1 MTFTELVTEIMDR
14 LNLSSTEATA
24 RVGRALNRKYK
35 LVTSAVGLQ
44 LSRRATVQQAVT
56 IGVSTVIF
64 TNAEKVI
71 NVYNRTVTPYRLLEE
86 VTIDEIRESQPYT
99 TGSSPSKYAIA
110 SHTADTI
117 SVEINCTPQ
126 TAFVLY
132 ADVHAAVATLSGSQ
146 EPAFPESFHD
156 VLIEGVMA
164 DELRKMEKAALAGV
178 AKGEYERI
186 LSDLRMWIAK
196 NNALDIYQG
205 KTAQNSPRSSVGS
218 SSSGSVNGALSW
230 TQTGLITFDRD
241 PAAPFAVTASS
252 AVVPNLDADKLDGFD
267 ESAFAKL
274 ADNETVTGSYTFST
288 SLSASGGALI
298 LPQVAVPAQT
308 AEGSIVW
315 DTNDDLLTVGT
326 GASRKIMVDLDSTQT
341 LTNKSI
347 VASQI
352 NSGTLT
358 AARAVTILST
368 TSTGTQNDFAP
379 GTLTAALILLRCN
392 NASTLSITGIAGGV
406 DGQMLRIVS
415 IGAGEVQFSHESG
428 SSTALNRFINFI
440 TTIPTRL
447 SPAVG
452 TATFVYDG
460 TTARWRL
467 IEHEQGAPSVYTPV
481 WVSTGTQPALGNGT
495 ITGNYTTKGKLVF
508 YDISFTVGGTSTFGT
523 GSYGWTLPI
532 AASGGQGRSFTHG
545 WNAQDVS
552 AGSIVYM
559 GTGSEGVIISDS
571 VTPFV
576 TAATG
581 LVTASSSASP
591 FTWATGDF
599 IFISGH
605 YWA

>member
-86 VTIDEIRESQPYT
+86 VTIDELRESQPYT
-99 TGSSPSKYAIA
+99 TSSSPSKYAIA

-117 SVEINCTPQ
+117 SVEINCIPQ
-126 TAFVLY
+126 TAFTLY
-132 ADVHAAVATLSGSQ
+132 ADVHAAASTLSGSQ

-218 SSSGSVNGALSW
+218 SSASSINGALSW

-241 PAAPFAVTASS
+241 PLAPFAVSASS
-252 AVVPNLDADKLDGFD
+252 AVVTNLDADKLDGFD

-274 ADNETVTGSYTFST
+274 ADNETVTGIYTFSGIVNFDAAVDFDSSVDMT
-288 SLSASGGALI
+288 GGSLL
-298 LPQVAVPAQT
+298 LPQAAVPAQT

-341 LTNKSI
+341 LTGKALTSPSI
-347 VASQI
+347 ATPTI
-352 NSGTLT
+352 TGLTTLT
-358 AARAVTILST
+358 GGQIAFPAAQSASAGANTLDDYEE
-368 TSTGTQNDFAP
+368 GTWVP
-379 GTLTAALILLRCN
+379 
-392 NASTLSITGIAGGV
+392 S
-406 DGQMLRIVS
+406 DGS
-415 IGAGEVQFSHESG
+415 GAGLSLNVVTANYVKVGRLVHFDAQIVYPVTASG
-428 SSTALNRFINFI
+428 ATAKINGLPF
-440 TTIPTRL
+440 TPTSR
-447 SPAVG
+447 A
-452 TATFVYDG
+452 AFVN
-460 TTARWRL
+460 
-467 IEHEQGAPSVYTPV
+467 S
-481 WVSTGTQPALGNGT
+481 NGT
-495 ITGNYTTKGKLVF
+495 IEMRFSSTSSTTI
-508 YDISFTVGGTSTFGT
+508 DIFTDAG
-523 GSYGWTLPI
+523 
-532 AASGGQGRSFTHG
+532 AART
-545 WNAQDVS
+545 NAQMTSQNFYITGTYMAS
-552 AGSIVYM
+552 A
-559 GTGSEGVIISDS
+559 
-571 VTPFV
+571 
-576 TAATG
+576 
-581 LVTASSSASP
+581 
-591 FTWATGDF
+591 
-599 IFISGH
+599 
-605 YWA
+605 